1 MSMTIALPGFAEPVG
16 EAQATFRAVLD
27 AMARPGKLHQA
38 GERLAAPVPLDP
50 ATAAL
55 LLTLADNET
64 PLWLDAVAVA
74 ARDWL
79 AFAHRTFK
87 QAGERIVP
95 DYDPQLAT
103 ILAQV
108 DVEQPLPPLWKEFDS
123 LADVPMLVIRGSN
136 SDILSSATVA
146 VMRER
151 RAALEIV
158 EVPDQGH
165 APLLAEPET
174 IQRIADFIQA
184 CDAREEW

>member
-1 MSMTIALPGFAEPVG
+1 M
-16 EAQATFRAVLD
+16 
-27 AMARPGKLHQA
+27 
-38 GERLAAPVPLDP
+38 
-50 ATAAL
+50 
-55 LLTLADNET
+55 
-64 PLWLDAVAVA
+64 
-74 ARDWL
+74 
-79 AFAHRTFK
+79 
-87 QAGERIVP
+87 RIGPSSRRESELVP

-108 DVEQPLPPLWKEFDS
+108 DVEQPLPPLWKEFNS
-123 LADVPMLVIRGSN
+123 LAGVPMLVIRGSN